1 MFALRCNL
9 TALDEP
15 SMDTIPKTPLFI
27 LNWPALD
34 KCILMLGLGILIQ
47 TVWLIWKLFI
57 YLNPTLWVYVDT
69 EYLKNF
75 LLLNSAMPPL
85 LAGVI
90 LLCWYL
96 RKSKKAQLI
105 LPYVSIFAYGLS
117 MIHESFLVGIMSPAS
132 SITLV
137 LSVMIGLLL
146 FERVLVYSTI
156 TVIVILFTAIM
167 YATTKGMLPY
177 APIFIKTIDASSGKA
192 TVFWVFSM
200 LCFGLPILIGGF
212 ILIEML
218 LSQWRQREKKIELL
232 SQIDPLTGLYN
243 RRTLYGFLL
252 NLLDKKHNKPALHSL
267 ILLDLDFFKK
277 INDSCGHVMGD
288 KVLIEAARVLK
299 ATVREKDIVGRFG
312 GEEFII
318 ILVNTSYKQTSQVAE
333 RCRKELN
340 NLVMYDDYQNKLLV
354 TASFGVTHFDA
365 KTHDI
370 DTILKEADQALYH
383 AKDLGRNQVVH
394 YWDYAEQQV

>member
-1 MFALRCNL
+1 MFALSQNL
-9 TALDEP
+9 TALDTL
-15 SMDTIPKTPLFI
+15 SMDNKPQSPLFI

-34 KCILMLGLGILIQ
+34 KCILMLSLGILIQ
-47 TVWLIWKLFI
+47 TAWLIWKLVI

-69 EYLKNF
+69 EYLKSF

-85 LAGVI
+85 LASVI

-96 RKSKKAQLI
+96 RKSKHAQLI
-105 LPYVSIFAYGLS
+105 LPYVSIFTYGLT
-117 MIHESFLVGIMSPAS
+117 MIHEAFLVGLMSPAS

-146 FERVLVYSTI
+146 FKRSLVYSTT
-156 TVIVILFTAIM
+156 TVIVFFFSIIM
-167 YATTKGMLPY
+167 YATTKGILPY
-177 APIFIKTIDASSGKA
+177 APIFINTIDTSSGTA
-192 TVFWVFSM
+192 TAFWVISM
-200 LCFGLPILIGGF
+200 FCFGLPILIGGF
-212 ILIEML
+212 ILIEVL

-252 NLLDKKHNKPALHSL
+252 NLIGKKYSKPALHSL

-288 KVLIEAARVLK
+288 KVLVEASRVLK
-299 ATVREKDIVGRFG
+299 SMVREKDIVGRFG

-318 ILVNTSYKQTSQVAE
+318 ILANTSYKQTSLVAE

-340 NLVMYDDYQNKLLV
+340 NLVLHDDHQNKLVV

-365 KTHDI
+365 TTRDI

-394 YWDYAEQQV
+394 YWDYREQEE